1 MKSIYLVLINFLFSQ
16 AYVEITAFYTDL
28 FKSSETI

>member
-1 MKSIYLVLINFLFSQ
+1 MKNAISFVLIRFLFSK

-28 FKSSETI
+28 F